1 MNRIYTQFTPD
12 VLSGRKAQARQ
23 TTSVAATQEA
33 GQTPFQQILAERISA
48 QQEVRFSAHA
58 SERLRDRNISMSA
71 QDIGRLENAVKQAE
85 TKGAKNTLVLADN
98 YALIVN
104 VPNRTVITAMSRGQM
119 ADHIVTNIDST
130 VLLD

>member
-1 MNRIYTQFTPD
+1 MNRIYTQYTPD
-12 VLSGRKAQARQ
+12 VLSGRKVQTRQ
-23 TTSVAATQEA
+23 NASVAATQEA
-33 GQTPFQQILAERISA
+33 GRTPFQQILADRISE
-48 QQEVRFSAHA
+48 QKEVRFSAHA

-71 QDIGRLENAVKQAE
+71 QDIGRLENAVQQAE
-85 TKGAKNTLVLADN
+85 SKGAKNTLVLADN